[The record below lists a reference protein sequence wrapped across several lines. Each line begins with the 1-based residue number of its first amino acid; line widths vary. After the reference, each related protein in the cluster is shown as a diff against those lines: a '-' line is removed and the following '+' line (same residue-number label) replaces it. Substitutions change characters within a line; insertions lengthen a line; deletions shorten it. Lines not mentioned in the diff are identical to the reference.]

1 MVGTLNSLQE
11 TRDGNVGWIGNIII
25 VDLLGERKHYFW
37 SAVRFPY
44 YKKNKKGEK
53 GMNYHAAEQNLK
65 ILTSF
70 VLMDITCVTA

>member
-11 TRDGNVGWIGNIII
+11 TRDRNVGWIGNIII

-44 YKKNKKGEK
+44 IRKTRKERK
-53 GMNYHAAEQNLK
+53 A
-65 ILTSF
+65 
-70 VLMDITCVTA
+70 